1 MKLFRADFHVHTVL
15 SPCGS
20 LDMSPGKIIEAALD
34 TRMDIIAI
42 TDHNSTRQWDTVMEI
57 GAERGLLVLGG
68 VEINT
73 QEEVHCLAFF
83 ENSEILGLFQEYLD
97 KWLPYIANVP
107 DKFGHQVIVNRNEE
121 IIDEEKRLLWSGINQ
136 SIDEVAQMVHA
147 LNGIFIPA
155 HVDRQA
161 FGLYSQLGVYPKG
174 LLVDALEVTP
184 RVTESFLEKTG
195 IKERFTLVT
204 GSDAHT
210 PGQIG
215 KGFTWLRMHEP
226 SFKEIKL
233 ALQGV
238 DNRKAWPNGHLF
250 GNGSNSL
257 KKI

>member
-34 TRMDIIAI
+34 TQMDIIAI
-42 TDHNSTRQWDTVMEI
+42 TDHNSTRQWKTVMEV
-57 GAERGLLVLGG
+57 GAEKGLVVLGG

-83 ENSEILGLFQEYLD
+83 EHSEMLGLFQEYLD
-97 KWLPYIANVP
+97 KWLPDISNVP
-107 DKFGHQVIVNRNEE
+107 EKFGHQVIVNRNEE
-121 IIDEEKRLLWSGINQ
+121 IIDVEKRLLWSGLNQ
-136 SIDEVAQMVHA
+136 SIDEVAQMVHS

-184 RVTESFLEKTG
+184 RVAESFLEKTG
-195 IKERFTLVT
+195 IKDRFTLVT

-210 PGQIG
+210 PEQIG
-215 KGFTWLRMHEP
+215 KGYTWLRMHEP
-226 SFKEIKL
+226 SFKEIRL
-233 ALQGV
+233 ALHGI
-238 DNRKAWPNGHLF
+238 DNRKAWPNGNLF
-250 GNGSNSL
+250 GNGSNGF
-257 KKI
+257 KKV